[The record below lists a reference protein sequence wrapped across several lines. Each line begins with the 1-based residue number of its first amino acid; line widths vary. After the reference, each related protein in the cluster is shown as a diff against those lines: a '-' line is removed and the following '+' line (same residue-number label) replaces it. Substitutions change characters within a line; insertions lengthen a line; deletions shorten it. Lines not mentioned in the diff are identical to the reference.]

1 MTRKRERKIFEE
13 IMAKNIP
20 NKMGNVNLCLKEAQ
34 RILGVVNS
42 KISTPRYNLDTTEL
56 VKVKKRNLESRR
68 GKWLISHTG
77 IINNSNFLK
86 GHQKE

>member
-1 MTRKRERKIFEE
+1 
-13 IMAKNIP
+13 MAKNIP

-68 GKWLISHTG
+68 GK
-77 IINNSNFLK
+77 
-86 GHQKE
+86 